1 MGKASRKKRER
12 ARDRER
18 RGIQETLAGE
28 GAPDVVDTRR
38 AAKPLVVWT
47 AALLAAAV
55 TVAVYLP
62 VLGNGFVNW
71 DDPIYTIETR
81 YIRSFGW
88 QSIQWMLGIQ
98 GGYWMPVT

>member
-18 RGIQETLAGE
+18 RVIQENLVGA
-28 GAPDVVDTRR
+28 GAPDVVAGRSP
-38 AAKPLVVWT
+38 AKLLVWT
-47 AALLAAAV
+47 AALLAVAI

-71 DDPIYTIETR
+71 DDPIYTVENR

-88 QSIQWMLGIQ
+88 PSIQWMLGIQ
-98 GGYWMPVT
+98 GGYLMPVG